1 MQHQQPRVRLG
12 RIYDKRT
19 EEERT
24 RVLVER
30 LWPRGL
36 TRDRA
41 DLDGWCKQIAPSSAL
56 RKWYGYPPDRF
67 AEFSRRYRQELDDPG
82 RFERLQHLRELAQ
95 QRTLTLLTATRHIET
110 SEAAVLADLFGAGR
124 AG

>member
-1 MQHQQPRVRLG
+1 MQQQQPRVRLG
-12 RIYDKRT
+12 RVYDERT
-19 EEERT
+19 AEERT

-36 TRDRA
+36 TRHRA

-56 RKWYGYPPDRF
+56 RKWYGHPPDRF

-82 RFERLQHLRELAQ
+82 RFEHLQHLRELAQ
-95 QRTLTLLTATRHIET
+95 RRALTLLTAARHIET
-110 SEAAVLADLFGAGR
+110 SEAAVLADLLAAGR